1 MTDAAS
7 QPRFAAPP
15 RRIAVGCDGS
25 SGGADAVALAARL
38 AAPGADFLLV
48 DVAPRG
54 TLARHLG
61 EHRPADFSAARHALA
76 IASPGSVETRT
87 VRAESPAEVLAD
99 LAADERQD
107 LIVVGSPHRGAV
119 GRALIGSVAREL
131 VFRAAVPLAVAPHG
145 YASRRRP
152 AHRPSYAVGVDGS
165 PESLA
170 ALAWAEAL
178 AATRAAELEVFTVA
192 VPPSP
197 IPGAPPAPG
206 PREPFAPLELVV
218 DRVGEEV
225 ESHAHLLVGQAAPN
239 LAAAAAKADLLV
251 IGTQV
256 HKPFEKALLGS
267 VSEDLVTGAE
277 CPVVAL
283 PVRSRPPHDRGT
295 DPDGDPAAAAEDVP
309 A

>member
-1 MTDAAS
+1 MTDTATPS
-7 QPRFAAPP
+7 RFAAPP

-25 SGGADAVALAARL
+25 AGGADAVALAARL
-38 AAPGADFLLV
+38 AAPGAEFLLV

-61 EHRPADFSAARHALA
+61 EHRPADFSAARHTLA
-76 IASPGSVETRT
+76 AASPGSIETRT

-99 LAADERQD
+99 LAADERLD
-107 LIVVGSPHRGAV
+107 LVVVGSPHRGAV
-119 GRALIGSVAREL
+119 GRALLGSVAREL

-145 YASRRRP
+145 YAARRRP
-152 AHRPSYAVGVDGS
+152 AHRRRYAVGVDGS
-165 PESLA
+165 TESLA

-178 AATRAAELEVFTVA
+178 AAERGAALEVFTVA

-197 IPGAPPAPG
+197 VPGVPGPA

-218 DRVGEEV
+218 EKVGEEV

-239 LAAAAAKADLLV
+239 LAAAAADADLLV

-267 VSEDLVTGAE
+267 VSEDLVTGAA

-283 PVRSRPPHDRGT
+283 PVRSRPPGERGP
-295 DPDGDPAAAAEDVP
+295 DPDGEPAAVAKDVP